1 MTVPVTTRPL
11 PLNTILSVA
20 GISFHQDVAV
30 TLRVGQELVL
40 AHTPENRYD
49 ANAVE
54 VRTTDGNLLGHVPAA
69 VAGRLAGA
77 LPNGRWRAKVHE
89 VLVGET
95 TGVRLFLGPPVGVG
109 TTPGTDGLRHTDDGY
124 TDDDATTGTSEPAAE
139 PAEQTSADAAP
150 VMNAYTRG
158 GRLLGVVTA
167 VGPTK
172 TTVLTAAGVTAAY
185 PNTLIACREP

>member
-1 MTVPVTTRPL
+1 MTVPVSTRPL

-20 GISFHQDVAV
+20 GISFHQDVAA

-54 VRTTDGNLLGHVPAA
+54 VRTTDGDLLGHVPAA

-89 VLVGET
+89 VLAGET
-95 TGVRLFLGPPVGVG
+95 TGVRLYLGPAVGVG
-109 TTPGTDGLRHTDDGY
+109 TPPGVDGLRHTDDGY
-124 TDDDATTGTSEPAAE
+124 TDDGANAELREAVTE
-139 PAEQTSADAAP
+139 PAEQTNPEAGPA
-150 VMNAYTRG
+150 MNAYTRG

-167 VGPTK
+167 VGATK

-185 PNTLIACREP
+185 PNSLIACREG